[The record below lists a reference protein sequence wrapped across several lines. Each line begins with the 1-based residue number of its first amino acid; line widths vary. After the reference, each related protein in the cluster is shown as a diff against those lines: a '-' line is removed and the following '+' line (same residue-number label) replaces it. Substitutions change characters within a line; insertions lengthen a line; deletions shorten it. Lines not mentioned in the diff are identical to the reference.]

1 MPFVRQPPSEIT
13 GAIRQYLSE
22 MAKAINQVPNFSYFT
37 QDSPNGVL
45 FGNPGD
51 RAIYVGSTST
61 LSREWVKASAP
72 GTTSNVSWVQV
83 RILP

>member
-1 MPFVRQPPSEIT
+1 MPKLRQPPSEIS
-13 GAIRQYLSE
+13 GALLTYLKDVC
-22 MAKAINQVPNFSYFT
+22 AAINSIPNYSYFT
-37 QDSPNGVL
+37 QNSPNGVL

-72 GTTSNVSWVQV
+72 GTTSNQSWVQV
-83 RILP
+83 RIL